1 MFRYPFRELNYPVPE
16 AYKFSVNFTVELTDI
31 SEGSVGTKENCNT
44 LIIWGEKEPEVIERA
59 DDASIIKTSTK
70 VSIEFIRKNITK
82 KSCWVNK

>member
-44 LIIWGEKEPEVIERA
+44 LII
-59 DDASIIKTSTK
+59 
-70 VSIEFIRKNITK
+70 
-82 KSCWVNK
+82 